1 MGRTVTKDDLRA
13 MVGKQLGVSDW
24 FLVDQRRV
32 DAFAD
37 VTEDHQF
44 IHVDPERAR
53 QTTFGG
59 TIAHGLLTLSLIVPL
74 CIDFVPEIAGRQL
87 VVNYG
92 FDKVRFP
99 APVKVGA
106 RIRARVTLADVVERK
121 PGQVMIKLAVNIEIE
136 GGDKPAL
143 IAEWLSLHVV
153 GPGE

>member
-1 MGRTVTKDDLRA
+1 MGGTVTREELSA
-13 MVGKQLGVSDW
+13 LVGRELGVSDW
-24 FLVDQRRV
+24 FEIDQRRV

-53 QTTFGG
+53 QTPFGG

-74 CIDFVPEIAGRQL
+74 GIDFVPEIAGRKL

-106 RIRARVTLADVVERK
+106 RIRARTALVDVSERK
-121 PGQVMIKLAVNIEIE
+121 PGQVLMKLGVNIEIE
-136 GGDKPAL
+136 DEDKPAL
-143 IAEWLSLHVV
+143 IAEWLTLHVV
-153 GPGE
+153 Q